1 MTVQSATVFVAA
13 SVRMYEEGLAT
24 VVCDDPRFELAGTAS
39 SRHALYE
46 AVAGLDRPPDVVLVD
61 LGRAEGVAAVRALRR
76 TRPES
81 GVIALALGDDEDVL
95 AFAEAGAA
103 GLVPREASVAELTD
117 LIQSVADGGSPCVPR
132 IGAVLLRRVAA
143 RADEA
148 RGTGDP
154 RALTSREREVARL
167 IDGGLTNKEIAT
179 RLRIEL
185 ATVKS
190 HVHSI
195 LEKVD
200 VGRRSEAV
208 AVLRGR
214 GLLD

>member
-1 MTVQSATVFVAA
+1 VFVAA
-13 SVRMYEEGLAT
+13 SVRMYEEGLAA
-24 VVCDDPRFELAGTAS
+24 VIRDDPRFELVGTAG
-39 SRHALYE
+39 SRHALYD
-46 AVAGLDRPPDVVLVD
+46 AVAAFEQSPDVVLVD

-103 GLVPREASVAELTD
+103 GLVPREASVAELTE
-117 LIQSVADGGSPCVPR
+117 LIQCVADGGSPCVPR

-143 RADEA
+143 RAEEA
-148 RGTGDP
+148 RSVSDP
-154 RALTSREREVARL
+154 RTLTTREREVARL

-185 ATVKS
+185 ATVKN

-200 VGRRSEAV
+200 VGRRGEAV